1 MELLLKNYFHKDK
14 IMANKKL
21 IITQIKSAIGYRQ
34 RAKDTLTA
42 LGLKKMNATVTHDD
56 SPAIRGMLTSVG
68 HLLKVEE
75 A

>member
-1 MELLLKNYFHKDK
+1 
-14 IMANKKL
+14 MANKKL
-21 IITQIKSAIGYRQ
+21 IITQIKSSIGYRQ

-42 LGLKKMNATVTHDD
+42 LGLKKMNAIVIHDD
-56 SPAIRGMLTSVG
+56 SPSIRGMITAVG

>member
-1 MELLLKNYFHKDK
+1 
-14 IMANKKL
+14 MAEKKL

-42 LGLKKMNATVTHDD
+42 LGLKKMNATVIHDN
-56 SPAIRGMLTSVG
+56 SPAIRGMIAAVG

>member
-1 MELLLKNYFHKDK
+1 MELLLKNYSHKDR

-21 IITQIKSAIGYRQ
+21 IITQIKSSIGYRQ

-42 LGLKKMNATVTHDD
+42 LGLKRMNATVTHDD
-56 SPAIRGMLTSVG
+56 SPAIRGMITAVG

-75 A
+75 V